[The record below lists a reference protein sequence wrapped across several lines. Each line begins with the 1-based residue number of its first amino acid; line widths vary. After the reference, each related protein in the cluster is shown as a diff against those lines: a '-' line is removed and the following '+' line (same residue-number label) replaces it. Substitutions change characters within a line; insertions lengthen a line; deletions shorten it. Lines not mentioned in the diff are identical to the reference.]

1 MKAKYVPFTTVS
13 GDPEIQKMREI
24 LTSGKPIITNSEG
37 TILEQMENGKTEP
50 LARRPVV
57 PWAPLAVPANE
68 IC

>member
-37 TILEQMENGKTEP
+37 TIFEQMENGKTEP
-50 LARRPVV
+50 LTRRSVV

>member
-13 GDPEIQKMREI
+13 GDTEIKKMREI

-37 TILEQMENGKTEP
+37 TIFEQMENGKTEP
-50 LARRPVV
+50 LTRRPVV

>member
-37 TILEQMENGKTEP
+37 TILEQMENGKTDP
-50 LARRPVV
+50 LTRRPVV